1 MDACCGDTAYCGG
14 MRVRIGFAAFSIGG
28 VALLGAA
35 CSGSASPVSAGA
47 GATHSELASPGQ
59 GRPMAEPSSPA
70 DVAPSVSWLRTT
82 PEQGSPN
89 STVSL
94 DVACLDNL
102 GTVQSPVLDIG
113 PLKGNP
119 EGHQPWRLLGTATV
133 RPDAVAGRYRIFTTC
148 GASELSTDFT
158 VVAGSPR

>member
-1 MDACCGDTAYCGG
+1 
-14 MRVRIGFAAFSIGG
+14 
-28 VALLGAA
+28 
-35 CSGSASPVSAGA
+35 
-47 GATHSELASPGQ
+47 
-59 GRPMAEPSSPA
+59 MAEPSSPV
-70 DVAPSVSWLRTT
+70 DVAPSVSWLRAT
-82 PEQGSPN
+82 PEQGGPN

-113 PLKGNP
+113 LLKGNP

-133 RPDAVAGRYRIFTTC
+133 RPDAVAGRYRIVTTC

-158 VVAGSPR
+158 VVAGPPR